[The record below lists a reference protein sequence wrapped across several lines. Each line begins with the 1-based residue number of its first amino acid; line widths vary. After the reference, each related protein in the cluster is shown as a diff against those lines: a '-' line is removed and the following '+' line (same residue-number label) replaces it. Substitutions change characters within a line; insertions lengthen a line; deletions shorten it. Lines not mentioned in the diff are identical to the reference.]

1 MEEPP
6 AQELPA
12 AEEVKAEE
20 AAPVAA
26 TAAPEGLVLAEKRQ
40 RKRTVNAEYV
50 QLYDE
55 EMYASEGSGSDG
67 EPRRG
72 GKRRAGGGSTPAQR
86 AKRVRGCDAAT
97 GRQHARLRACRPAA
111 AARARE
117 AHFACRKPCVRAL
130 K

>member
-6 AQELPA
+6 AQEVPA

-20 AAPVAA
+20 AAPVAV
-26 TAAPEGLVLAEKRQ
+26 AAAAEGLLLPEKRQ

-55 EMYASEGSGSDG
+55 DMYASEGSGSDD

-86 AKRVRGCDAAT
+86 AKRVRCRDAAV
-97 GRQHARLRACRPAA
+97 RQ
-111 AARARE
+111 
-117 AHFACRKPCVRAL
+117 
-130 K
+130 

>member
-6 AQELPA
+6 AQEAPA

-20 AAPVAA
+20 AVRVVVAA
-26 TAAPEGLVLAEKRQ
+26 AAEGLLLPEKRQ

-55 EMYASEGSGSDG
+55 EMYASDGSGSYG

-86 AKRVRGCDAAT
+86 AKRVRAYDAAV
-97 GRQHARLRACRPAA
+97 RQRHAGLCACTPDAA
-111 AARARE
+111 AQACE
-117 AHFACRKPCVRAL
+117 ACFWHCKPCV
-130 K
+130 

>member
-6 AQELPA
+6 AQEMPA
-12 AEEVKAEE
+12 AEEVKAEQAE
-20 AAPVAA
+20 PVAA
-26 TAAPEGLVLAEKRQ
+26 AAAPEGLVLTEKRQ

-50 QLYDE
+50 ELYDD

-86 AKRVRGCDAAT
+86 AKRVRGCDAAA
-97 GRQHARLRACRPAA
+97 RWCHARLCACTPEA

-117 AHFACRKPCVRAL
+117 AHMPCANPVC
-130 K
+130 KC